1 MAKITKKVRVTKQ
14 EIKHDDIQDKI
25 IESFSFFKTYAKQSV
40 IAGIVIIVVA
50 VMLNSYLTNKNKKE
64 KSASIKLSYAINLIQ
79 SGNNQD
85 ALIAINDIQTQYW
98 GTSPA
103 KESFYYKALSEYNM
117 HQYDKA
123 EEDARRSLKN
133 NKGNKF
139 LYASSSHLLGAIY
152 EQNRKYEE
160 AIKYYLPVN
169 YKSKFDKITIPYSMY
184 DAARCY
190 EKLQKIEDAIS
201 LFKTIEDDYS
211 DCKIAIEANRKR
223 MYLEAL
229 LSQI

>member
-1 MAKITKKVRVTKQ
+1 MAKIIKKIRVTKQ
-14 EIKHDDIQDKI
+14 EIKQDNIQDKL
-25 IESFSFFKTYAKQSV
+25 IESFSFFKTYTKQSI
-40 IAGIVIIVVA
+40 IAGIVIIVVI
-50 VMLNSYLTNKNKKE
+50 VMLNSYLTSKNKKE
-64 KSASIKLSYAINLIQ
+64 RGADIKLEYAINLIH

-85 ALIAINDIQTQYW
+85 ALITINDIQTQYW
-98 GTSPA
+98 GTSSA
-103 KESFYYKALSEYNM
+103 KKSFYYKALSEYNM

-139 LYASSSHLLGAIY
+139 LYASSYHILGGIY
-152 EQNRKYEE
+152 EQNKKYEE
-160 AIKYYLPVN
+160 AIKYYLPDN
-169 YKSKFDKITIPYSMY
+169 YKNKFDKTTIPYSMY

-190 EKLQKIEDAIS
+190 EILQKIEDAIN
-201 LFKTIEDDYS
+201 LFKIIENDYKGY
-211 DCKIAIEANRKR
+211 KIAIEANRKR